1 MGYIQF
7 SCGACQAGLVEALVS
22 NIAFQYKSA
31 TQEEF
36 HSSKTAWLN
45 IEIIIIKTQ
54 TSLKRILLIG
64 FLLASL
70 SCEATAQDEVLNIY
84 IDSIV
89 ADVSRHPVGINLDYF
104 MDGNRFPHPQR
115 SVADALK
122 AMGVKYLRYPGGD
135 KSDLNLFSV
144 PPYNKSQPTLARTG
158 KGAVDD
164 YVEILQDYKAFKYD
178 VLDFDE
184 YMTLCRQLNAEPVV
198 VVPADSYLKKYP
210 PGCTWTSREDLIKNA
225 VEWVRYSNIK
235 KKYRVKYWMIG
246 NECWHEN
253 NKNSTAEIYAHDVL
267 DFAKAMK
274 AVDPSIA
281 IIPNGNAVD
290 YFGTVIKTAGDYIDY
305 LCLSNY
311 PVFNYYGGYKTYK
324 DTLQNLTEPVDRA
337 VAALEK
343 YATREQKKKIKLIVA
358 EYGPFDWG
366 NKWPHI
372 NDMGH
377 TLANFEMTG
386 DQLLRPEIE
395 FSCFWNTRWIDNDSI
410 PNQVWDAIDKNC
422 NYNAIGYS
430 LMIWGN
436 YLGDKMIK
444 TTSSIHMRS
453 FASLKSSE
461 KKLFVYLLNKDE
473 KSRNVQLN
481 IQNKKI
487 RSVVQAWELVGKNS
501 DDLHPVWE
509 KFTVGNEPNQV
520 QLKGISITVIEYQLE

>member
-1 MGYIQF
+1 MKKNLF
-7 SCGACQAGLVEALVS
+7 
-22 NIAFQYKSA
+22 
-31 TQEEF
+31 
-36 HSSKTAWLN
+36 
-45 IEIIIIKTQ
+45 IIFI
-54 TSLKRILLIG
+54 
-64 FLLASL
+64 LASL
-70 SCEATAQDEVLNIY
+70 SFDAKSQNEILNVY
-84 IDSIV
+84 VDSIV
-89 ADVSRHPVGINLDYF
+89 SDVSRHPIGINLDYF
-104 MDGNRFPHPQR
+104 MDGGRYARPQH

-184 YMTLCRQLNAEPVV
+184 FMSLCRQLNAEPVI

-210 PGCTWTSREDLIKNA
+210 PGCTWTSREDLIKHA
-225 VEWVRYSNIK
+225 VEWVRYANIK
-235 KKYRVKYWMIG
+235 KKYGIKYWMIG
-246 NECWHEN
+246 NECWNPN
-253 NKNSTAEIYAHDVL
+253 NENSTAEIYAQDVL
-267 DFAKAMK
+267 DFAKAMRS
-274 AVDPSIA
+274 VDSSIA
-281 IIPNGNAVD
+281 IIPNGNSVD

-311 PVFNYYGGYKTYK
+311 PVWNYYAGYKTYK
-324 DTLQNLTEPVDRA
+324 DTLQNLTQPVDRA
-337 VAALEK
+337 VTAIEK
-343 YATREQKKKIKLIVA
+343 YATPEQKKKLKLIVA

-410 PNQVWDAIDKNC
+410 ESQAWDALDKNG
-422 NYNAIGYS
+422 NFNAIGYS

-436 YLGDKMIK
+436 FLGDKMIK
-444 TTSSIHMRS
+444 TSSSLHTRS
-453 FASLKSSE
+453 FASIKSSE
-461 KKLFVYLLNKDE
+461 NKLFVYLLNKDE
-473 KSRNVQLN
+473 QSKNIQLN
-481 IQNKKI
+481 IQNKKVK
-487 RSVVQAWELVGKNS
+487 SVVQVWELVGKNV
-501 DDLHPVWE
+501 DDLHPVWQKIE
-509 KFTVGNEPNQV
+509 TGNKSNNI
-520 QLKGISITVIEYQLE
+520 QLKGTSITVIEYQLE